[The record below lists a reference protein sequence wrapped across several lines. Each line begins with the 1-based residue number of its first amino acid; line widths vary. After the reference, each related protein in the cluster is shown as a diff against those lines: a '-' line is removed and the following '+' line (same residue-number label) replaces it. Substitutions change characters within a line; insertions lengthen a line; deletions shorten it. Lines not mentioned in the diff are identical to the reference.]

1 MIRKK
6 VYGGT
11 RHFAVAAPDL
21 GWIIALVSTERCHR
35 RTRVIFTEREKEF
48 GLSYERESDAMAA
61 MQRRSCIVLM
71 RTQKLGVEDLRGVK
85 LLLSLVNFS
94 KDWQPLRA
102 LATFVADFCAQ
113 PTNQKLSI
121 ILEAT
126 DLESYRLATMM
137 VSYCQEKEREAEIID
152 SEGRLVEPL
161 YGPPINITTKRCIF
175 SLLDYIIRNGSA
187 PNFEQFRNHH
197 FGNLRLVEVQ
207 DPDRTR
213 RDWTSQEDSQYVSA
227 LYATIRVLEK
237 KRLIIKTMDKD
248 GRRIAKIEPTWN
260 GAYSAI
266 FSDLLPVFSQTL
278 TPEE

>member
-1 MIRKK
+1 MARS
-6 VYGGT
+6 
-11 RHFAVAAPDL
+11 DL
-21 GWIIALVSTERCHR
+21 GWIIALVSTERCYR
-35 RTRVIFTEREKEF
+35 RTRAIFEEREKEF
-48 GLSYERESDAMAA
+48 GLSYERESDAMSA
-61 MQRRSCIVLM
+61 MQRKSCIVLV
-71 RTQKLGVEDLRGVK
+71 RNQKLEVEDLRGVK
-85 LLLSLVNFS
+85 LLLSLANFS

-113 PTNQKLSI
+113 PTSQTLSI
-121 ILEAT
+121 VLEVT
-126 DLESYRLATMM
+126 DLESYRLATMA

-152 SEGRLVEPL
+152 SEGRPVEPL
-161 YGPPINITTKRCIF
+161 YGPPVNITTKRCLF
-175 SLLDYIIRNGSA
+175 SLLDYVIRNGSV

-213 RDWTSQEDSQYVSA
+213 RDWTTPEDNRFVSA

-237 KRLIIKTMDKD
+237 RRLIIKTMDKD
-248 GRRIAKIEPTWN
+248 GRKIATIEPTWN
-260 GAYSAI
+260 GAYSVI